1 MTAPNEPQVQVNY
14 YLFEDLKASDKRYRS
29 LLDNLTEIVFSL
41 DQQHCI
47 TYVNSAFETHLH
59 YTQDDCLGKPL
70 IQFISEEDQANFT
83 ATLVTPTTTINSS
96 FKFISKTGSFRD
108 MELHPSISE
117 TEDLTGLLIDVTERS
132 ELITLSK
139 ESQKRLTNL
148 IKTSEDGIWD
158 SNLHTNIINYSD
170 RSKVMLGYDA
180 YEIGTAFTEWS
191 DRVHPDDLDMAL
203 KAQQDYF
210 EGKTVNYECLIR
222 MRHKDDSWK
231 WILTRGIMSDYD
243 DKAPRSII
251 GTHTD
256 VTPIKLAEE
265 QLKKTEQTLITILN
279 DHPDGIICINE
290 LQNVH
295 FVNDTYSK
303 ITGNNHDIVI
313 NSSLHDLASE
323 LLIKYNDDNL
333 LINALTSSE
342 PSELLLKSRHDST
355 TIKLIISTCQND
367 RIHKILYFRD
377 ISSEYEI
384 DRMKSEFLATAAHE
398 LRTPMASI
406 YGFSELLLTNEY
418 DKEITVD
425 IVSTIHEQ
433 AKALTYMIND
443 LLDLARIESRMG
455 KNFIMKEQS
464 VEAAIDHAIKSCEG
478 FAGTERIYFQHSN
491 TLPKLVFDTA
501 KINQAL
507 CNILSNAC
515 KYSPEYSPIDITI
528 NQRTFDN
535 KNYLGI
541 KIRDQ
546 GMGMTAEQSK
556 HLFDRFWRADL
567 TGLIAGTGLGMS
579 IVKEIIEAHHGQIE
593 ITSKPDQGTTITV
606 WLPLI
611 TETCDN
617 IDSLKKQDNNGLANA
632 KSQPKPSTLLNEI
645 YDKLIN
651 SQFISNHQL
660 ITLQAELSDTK
671 QVAFQLF
678 NAAVKNF
685 DYSAALF
692 LIENLK

>member
-1 MTAPNEPQVQVNY
+1 MTALNELEVQINY
-14 YLFEDLKASDKRYRS
+14 RLLEDLKASENRYRTF
-29 LLDNLTEIVFSL
+29 LNNLPDIVFSL
-41 DQQHCI
+41 DQQHYI

-70 IQFISEEDQANFT
+70 IQFISEVDQANFT

-117 TEDLTGLLIDVTERS
+117 TEGLTGLLIDVTERDQ
-132 ELITLSK
+132 LATLSR
-139 ESQKRLTNL
+139 ENQNRLAKL
-148 IKTSEDGIWD
+148 IETTEDGIWD
-158 SNLHTNIINYSD
+158 WNLHTNTVDYSD
-170 RSKVMLGYDA
+170 RWKAMLGYEV
-180 YEIGTAFTEWS
+180 YEIGTALTEWS
-191 DRVHPDDLDMAL
+191 NRVHPDDLDVAL
-203 KAQQDYF
+203 KAHQDYF
-210 EGKTVNYECLIR
+210 EGTTANYECLIR
-222 MRHKDDSWK
+222 MLHKDGSWK
-231 WILTRGIMSDYD
+231 WILTRGIMPDHD
-243 DKAPRSII
+243 DKAPSSII
-251 GTHTD
+251 GIHTD

-313 NSSLHDLASE
+313 NSSLHDLASQ
-323 LLIKYNDDNL
+323 LLIKYNDENL

-342 PSELLLKSRHDST
+342 PSELLLKSRHHST

-367 RIHKILYFRD
+367 YIHKILYFRD
-377 ISSEYEI
+377 ISSEYEV

-398 LRTPMASI
+398 LRTPIASI
-406 YGFSELLLTNEY
+406 YGFSELLLNNEY

-443 LLDLARIESRMG
+443 LLDLARIEARMG
-455 KNFIMKEQS
+455 KNFIMKEQT
-464 VEAAIDHAIKSCEG
+464 VEAVIEHAIKSCEG
-478 FAGTERIYFQHSN
+478 FAGTERIYFQHSKA
-491 TLPKLVFDTA
+491 LPKLVFDTA

-515 KYSPEYSPIDITI
+515 KYSPEYSPIYITI
-528 NQRTFDN
+528 NQRTFGN

-567 TGLIAGTGLGMS
+567 SGLIAGTGLGMS
-579 IVKEIIEAHHGQIE
+579 IVKEIIDTHLGQIE
-593 ITSKPDQGTTITV
+593 VISKPDQGTSITV
-606 WLPLI
+606 WLPLMI
-611 TETCDN
+611 ETCDN
-617 IDSLKKQDNNGLANA
+617 LDSLKKQDNNGLANA
-632 KSQPKPSTLLNEI
+632 NLQSKPSTLLNEI

-651 SQFISNHQL
+651 SQFIFNSQL
-660 ITLQAELSDTK
+660 ITLQAELSESK

-678 NAAVKNF
+678 NVAVKNF